1 MWIVAWNTKR
11 YSCHRLKAD
20 GCREEIFCSFWLV
33 LTQVCCNFLHYS
45 IVGSKLETPQ
55 MRKHKQN
62 QFLPWIQAMSACQV
76 WKSNNKLKSAWS
88 SCLCLF
94 TTPRHKLKNKA
105 RHLLFLEK
113 QKLGGEGA
121 LRSPLLKYLKWI
133 VLSQKVRRRRRCS
146 PVKQLFDLCCF
157 LVGIVPV
164 ELFVSWN
171 YSNLVLEI
179 AVGFQKEVQDADLDS
194 LTTMPVDFRW
204 LISKVTCGM
213 FSTRVT
219 AGGVPMTYWSGL
231 YADTSAWKYGL
242 GGWSQCLTV
251 LCQVLLGLCPVLLEE
266 VCWELNMVW
275 LQLLVQCMWA
285 VDVVPFF
292 LLVSFALSFPLS
304 ITVAATNK

>member
-45 IVGSKLETPQ
+45 IVGSKLETLRWESTSRTSFFHEFRLCQPAKYGKVIINSSLLGAAVSVCLQ
-55 MRKHKQN
+55 HLDTNWRIKQDICC
-62 QFLPWIQAMSACQV
+62 FW
-76 WKSNNKLKSAWS
+76 
-88 SCLCLF
+88 
-94 TTPRHKLKNKA
+94 KNKNW
-105 RHLLFLEK
+105 
-113 QKLGGEGA
+113 GGEGA

-219 AGGVPMTYWSGL
+219 AGGVPMTY
-231 YADTSAWKYGL
+231 
-242 GGWSQCLTV
+242 
-251 LCQVLLGLCPVLLEE
+251 
-266 VCWELNMVW
+266 
-275 LQLLVQCMWA
+275 
-285 VDVVPFF
+285 
-292 LLVSFALSFPLS
+292 
-304 ITVAATNK
+304 